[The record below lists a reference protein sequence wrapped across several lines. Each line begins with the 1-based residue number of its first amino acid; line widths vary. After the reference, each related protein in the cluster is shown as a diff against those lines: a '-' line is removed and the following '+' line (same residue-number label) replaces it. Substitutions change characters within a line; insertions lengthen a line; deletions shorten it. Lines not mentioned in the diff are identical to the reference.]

1 MFYSL
6 ADCCSLAIKLLYAS
20 ILIGGDRR
28 TRTSDNRLAS
38 HHKLQLEAL
47 TSLIFTLPTLYPTEL
62 YPHIKDMLE
71 ELSYVA
77 IFIFLNVMDCLSSLS
92 IR

>member
-6 ADCCSLAIKLLYAS
+6 ADCCSLDIKLLYAS

-62 YPHIKDMLE
+62 YPHIKLRN
-71 ELSYVA
+71 
-77 IFIFLNVMDCLSSLS
+77 FHT
-92 IR
+92 